1 MPGEPSRAEFKYLVE
16 RQREEL
22 KTVNEVGRLL
32 RTTND
37 PQELV
42 RLVAS
47 YLRQTFPLVL
57 CGVLLLDEKV
67 LQLIHFAKIA
77 QVDAANAVRELCAK
91 TGEGFSLPLKEEEF
105 TRTEEDRS
113 SEPGHWAQSSVAY
126 LRSSH
131 FVPLTFNG
139 KTMGR
144 LGLYTPKESA
154 FTQEDQHV
162 FAIVA
167 DQLAAA
173 LHNAFLL
180 EELRRA
186 DKMKN
191 ELLAVISHELRIP
204 LTAIQEGTSLLLEG
218 VLGGINEEQ
227 GDFLKTVQK
236 NAKRLQGLIEKVE
249 LASHLI
255 AGKVTYQFAQAD
267 AGEVLR
273 QAGESYRPLAEQR
286 KVALD
291 LAGAGR
297 GSCAA
302 DAKRLGQALAQ
313 LLENAIQATPEGGKV
328 GAACSKTPTGVE
340 IQIADTGKGIP
351 PEEMPKQFGQ
361 FFSVGGVN
369 ERKTG
374 GMGLGLFMAKRI
386 LDAHHGAFRLES
398 EPGKGT
404 RAIVQLPKEQ
414 PTPTTAA
421 ASSSPASPKR

>member
-1 MPGEPSRAEFKYLVE
+1 MAGELSRAEFKYLLE
-16 RQREEL
+16 RQREEI
-22 KTVNEVGRLL
+22 KTINEVGRLL

-42 RLVAS
+42 HLVAS

-57 CGVLLLDEKV
+57 CGVLLLDQKV
-67 LQLIHFAKIA
+67 LQVIRFAKIA
-77 QVDAANAVRELCAK
+77 QVDSANAIRELCAK
-91 TGEGFSLPLKEEEF
+91 TGEGFPLPLKEADF
-105 TRTEEDRS
+105 ARTEEDRS
-113 SEPGHWAQSSVAY
+113 GDPGQWAQTSAAY
-126 LRSSH
+126 LRSNH

-144 LGLYTPKESA
+144 LGLFTPKEGA

-186 DKMKN
+186 DRMKN
-191 ELLAVISHELRIP
+191 DLLAVISHELRIP
-204 LTAIQEGTSLLLEG
+204 LTAIQEGTSLLAEG
-218 VLGGINEEQ
+218 VLGPVNEEQ

-249 LASHLI
+249 LASQLI
-255 AGKVTYQFAQAD
+255 AGKITYQFAQAD
-267 AGEVLR
+267 AGEILKQVE
-273 QAGESYRPLAEQR
+273 ESYRPLAEQR
-286 KVALD
+286 KVALA
-291 LAGAGR
+291 LGGAER
-297 GSCAA
+297 AACAA

-313 LLENAIQATPEGGKV
+313 LVENGIQATPEGGKV
-328 GAACSKTPTGVE
+328 TVACSESPAGVE

-351 PEEMPKQFGQ
+351 PEEIPKQFGQ
-361 FFSVGGVN
+361 FSSVGGLN

-374 GMGLGLFMAKRI
+374 GMGMGLFMAKRI
-386 LDAHHGAFRLES
+386 LDAHHGSLRLES

-404 RAIVQLPKEQ
+404 RAIVQIPKEQ
-414 PTPTTAA
+414 PAPKTAEA
-421 ASSSPASPKR
+421 SSPAPPAR